1 MNLHPIIVH
10 FPIAFLVIW
19 SFCEILPVSV
29 WFKSV
34 NWKPVKNFL
43 VLIGF
48 LGGWVSQVTGE
59 VAEHLVG
66 KNDIVEMHAF
76 FAQASM
82 IIFGIFA
89 VEAVVIFLKSKYI
102 NIYSKFDFIAKIID
116 QILKLLQNR
125 IFRSLLALLGLIAIF
140 TTGLL
145 GGVLVYGT
153 TADPLAPYVL
163 KILGL

>member
-19 SFCEILPVSV
+19 SLCEILPVSV

-34 NWKPVKNFL
+34 NWQPVKNFL

-48 LGGWVSQVTGE
+48 VGGWVSQITGE
-59 VAEHLVG
+59 IAEHLIGRSQLV
-66 KNDIVEMHAF
+66 HTHSF

-82 IIFGIFA
+82 VLFGIFA
-89 VEAVVIFLKSKYI
+89 FEVVIIFLKNRYN
-102 NIYSKFDFIAKIID
+102 NIYVKLGVITKIID
-116 QILKLLQNR
+116 WALNLVQNR
-125 IFRSLLALLGLIAIF
+125 AFRFLLAMLGLIAIF
-140 TTGLL
+140 VTGLL
-145 GGVLVYGT
+145 GGVLVYGP